1 MLNVTDIQKQSL
13 RFTATVKNERM
24 TAMSRTAV
32 YPGSF
37 DPVTNGHLDIIK
49 RASKMFDKIIVLVS
63 YNAKKSGGT
72 FPISERVEFIKRS
85 IKDLPNVTVDSY
97 TGLLADYV
105 KTVNASA
112 IVKGLRAVSDFEDEF
127 QQALINRQ
135 LASEVDTV
143 FLVSSLE
150 HMYLSSSAVKEIC
163 SLGGEINNFVPEEIA
178 QDIIDK
184 LSNHK

>member
-1 MLNVTDIQKQSL
+1 MGRI
-13 RFTATVKNERM
+13 
-24 TAMSRTAV
+24 AV

-37 DPVTNGHLDIIK
+37 DPVTNGHLDIIR
-49 RASKMFDKIIVLVS
+49 RASQVFDKVIVLVS
-63 YNAKKSGGT
+63 YNPKKSGGT
-72 FPISERVEFIKRS
+72 FPIPERVEFIKRS
-85 IKDLPNVTVDSY
+85 ITDLKNVAVDSY

-105 KTVNASA
+105 KIAGASA

-135 LASEVDTV
+135 LAPEVDTV

-150 HMYLSSSAVKEIC
+150 NMFLSSSAVKEIC
-163 SLGGEINNFVPEEIA
+163 ALGGEIQNFVPAEIA
-178 QDIIDK
+178 QDIIKK

>member
-1 MLNVTDIQKQSL
+1 
-13 RFTATVKNERM
+13 
-24 TAMSRTAV
+24 MSRIAV

-49 RASKMFDKIIVLVS
+49 RASIMFDKVIVLVS

-72 FPISERVEFIKRS
+72 FSIPERVAFIRRS
-85 IKDLPNVTVDSY
+85 INDLPNVTVDSY

-105 KTVNASA
+105 KISGASA

-135 LASEVDTV
+135 LAPEVDTV

-150 HMYLSSSAVKEIC
+150 NMYLSSSAVKEIC
-163 SLGGEINNFVPEEIA
+163 TLGGEISGFVPAEIA
-178 QDIIDK
+178 EDIIKK

>member
-1 MLNVTDIQKQSL
+1 
-13 RFTATVKNERM
+13 
-24 TAMSRTAV
+24 MSRTAV

-49 RASKMFDKIIVLVS
+49 RASKMFDKVIVLVS
-63 YNAKKSGGT
+63 YNPKKSGGT
-72 FPISERVEFIKRS
+72 FPIPERVEFIRRS
-85 IKDLPNVTVDSY
+85 ISDLPNVAVDSY

-105 KTVNASA
+105 KIAGASA

-135 LASEVDTV
+135 LAPEVDTV

-150 HMYLSSSAVKEIC
+150 NMYLSSSAVKEIC
-163 SLGGEINNFVPEEIA
+163 ALGGEISNFVPAEIA
-178 QDIIDK
+178 PDIIKK
-184 LSNHK
+184 LSSHK